1 MAVNFKQLHN
11 EEVAQRIV
19 TTGRVAPAP
28 EGLRERKKRETR
40 QHISDVATGLFL
52 ERGFDEVRVA
62 DVAAAAGVSEKTV
75 YNYFETKEAL
85 LLDREEEMER
95 VLRRV
100 LGPASGNAAPLEAF
114 LQALLEEV
122 DGFFAHGGAEGIKG
136 SEGKEGE
143 EGEEAFRQVLRFHE
157 LVEGTASL
165 RAAQRDMMVR
175 LTQVAAGA
183 MAERAGVDP
192 DDPEPQIAA
201 QAMVGL
207 WGVLHRS
214 LRKQAVDAAGPQPA
228 KAAVVR
234 DLTRAA
240 RLLETGLWSFDLMVQ
255 GISSREQMRAAGEA
269 ARDASRQVMTALR
282 EARKAWRDAHA
293 AHFR

>member
-1 MAVNFKQLHN
+1 
-11 EEVAQRIV
+11 VASGTV
-19 TTGRVAPAP
+19 SPAP

-40 QHISDVATGLFL
+40 QHISDVATGLFF

-85 LLDREEEMER
+85 LLDREPHMEEVIR
-95 VLRRV
+95 TA
-100 LGPASGNAAPLEAF
+100 LGPGSTTASPLDAF
-114 LQALLEEV
+114 LHALLEELG
-122 DGFFAHGGAEGIKG
+122 GFFAHWGV
-136 SEGKEGE
+136 E
-143 EGEEAFRQVLRFHE
+143 ENDAFRGILRFEE
-157 LVEGTASL
+157 LVEATPSL
-165 RAAQRDMMVR
+165 RAAQRDMMDR
-175 LTQVAAGA
+175 LTQVAAVA

-207 WGVLHRS
+207 WGVMFRS
-214 LRKQAVDAAGPQPA
+214 LRKQAVDAVGPHQA
-228 KAAVVR
+228 QEAVVR
-234 DLTRAA
+234 DLKRAA

-269 ARDASRQVMTALR
+269 ARDASRQVMAALR
-282 EARKAWRDAHA
+282 DARLAWRDVQQELH
-293 AHFR
+293 RRR